1 MRSRFRYTDGMSGQ
15 SQSVSK
21 SGKQDALELVR
32 SLPDD
37 ATMDDILYEL
47 EVVRRGK
54 DGQNPEED
62 EAMSREEVVASLKR
76 RIMLTGQP

>member
-1 MRSRFRYTDGMSGQ
+1 
-15 SQSVSK
+15 
-21 SGKQDALELVR
+21 
-32 SLPDD
+32 
-37 ATMDDILYEL
+37 MDDILYEL